1 MPIKVDARR
10 SVGVP
15 AGTSGFE
22 SAADGET
29 GVVDG
34 VSDEGA
40 CAGSTGLVIAA
51 DEAPCVGCGGEAGA
65 SAAGAGGASD
75 WLQEAAAKP
84 NAAQMSG
91 RMILIMGALQILR
104 AASRISI
111 LNVRAHHLTTGGRLI
126 R

>member
-1 MPIKVDARR
+1 MPIKVEARR

-15 AGTSGFE
+15 AGTSGGFE
-22 SAADGET
+22 SDADGEA

-34 VSDEGA
+34 ASDGGT
-40 CAGSTGLVIAA
+40 CAGSTGPATADAA
-51 DEAPCVGCGGEAGA
+51 SCVGCGGEAGA
-65 SAAGAGGASD
+65 SVAGAGGPSD

-84 NAAQMSG
+84 SAAQISG

-111 LNVRAHHLTTGGRLI
+111 LNVQVHHLTTGGRLI